1 MFTYWK
7 CSLIHE
13 SQVIFFSGIFAFCYH
28 NGITDSSFS
37 GRLLCYQIITWN
49 IKSNYE
55 LLNFKVREYT
65 TAKFSADKRY
75 FKLPIM
81 PWAASSISSALYN
94 NWTPPL
100 GYFAKCPFPLPPAST
115 YNHVICRYFNFK
127 LTWISNYFVIS
138 FPAYLIRYW
147 TYLSFDY

>member
-1 MFTYWK
+1 MFTYRK

-49 IKSNYE
+49 VKLNNEHLNYE
-55 LLNFKVREYT
+55 MKKIEFVFPPSIALPSF
-65 TAKFSADKRY
+65 
-75 FKLPIM
+75 LPIM

-94 NWTPPL
+94 SWTPPL

-115 YNHVICRYFNFK
+115 YNHIIRHYPPSYHAILPVLHWTLILKGPEPNF
-127 LTWISNYFVIS
+127 
-138 FPAYLIRYW
+138 
-147 TYLSFDY
+147 